1 MSADGHL
8 ENMRELA
15 GRMSWSEFFMSQ
27 SRVLAL
33 RSTCTRLTVGCVLV
47 RDKRMIASGYNGSI
61 RGDVHCT
68 DVGCKLVDGHCVR
81 TIHAE
86 QNALLQCARFGV
98 ATEGADIYVT
108 HLPCLQCTKSIIQAG
123 IRHVYYEISYRPD
136 PYALELFEFA
146 KVPVLQVESRLK
158 DWVTALSP
166 DFSG

>member
-1 MSADGHL
+1 MK
-8 ENMRELA
+8 
-15 GRMSWSEFFMSQ
+15 RMSWDEFFISQ
-27 SRVLAL
+27 SRVMAL
-33 RSTCTRLTVGCVLV
+33 RSTCTRLSVGCVLV

-98 ATEGADIYVT
+98 ATEAADIYVT

-123 IRHVYYEISYRPD
+123 VRHIYYEISYRPD
-136 PYALELFEFA
+136 PYASELLEIA
-146 KVPVLQVESRLK
+146 GVSVLQVNSRLRN
-158 DWVTALSP
+158 WGTALYT
-166 DFSG
+166 DFFDR